1 MYSEKKNQDLYW
13 ETVKWALKKNSVE
26 SKCIL
31 CIMEIIFIF
40 NHNVSNNLLL
50 LL

>member
-31 CIMEIIFIF
+31 CIMEIIF
-40 NHNVSNNLLL
+40 NQNVSNNLLL